1 MPGARYGA
9 VMADDGIVVRGV
21 HIPEQV
27 LDWRFSTS
35 GGPGGQHANRN
46 ATAAEV
52 RLHLASS
59 PLPERLKSRAFR
71 RLAGQMT
78 KAGEVVVTAAD
89 TRSQTRNRDAA
100 RSRLTRL
107 LTEATAP
114 PAKSRKPTRPSR
126 RARQR
131 RVDDKRAR
139 GEVKRLRQTPDW
151 R

>member
-1 MPGARYGA
+1 
-9 VMADDGIVVRGV
+9 MADDGIRVRGV
-21 HIPEQV
+21 HIPESS
-27 LDWRFSTS
+27 LDWRFTTS

-52 RLHLASS
+52 RLHVASS
-59 PLPERLKSRAFR
+59 PLPERLKSRVFR

-78 KAGEVVVTAAD
+78 QAGEIVVTAAD

-100 RSRLTRL
+100 RARLAQL
-107 LTEATAP
+107 LTEATSP
-114 PAKSRKPTRPSR
+114 PAKPRKPTRPSR

-131 RVDDKRAR
+131 RLVDKRHR
-139 GEVKRLRQTPDW
+139 GEVKRLRQSPDW